1 MNVMF
6 ALFDMGGGQILLILA
21 LILIFFGAK
30 RIPDLAKGLG
40 QGIKEFKKATRE
52 VTEEIHNAA
61 ESSPPPP
68 APSQMRP
75 NMSPAPAERQVA
87 DSEKT
92 IIDPQRDP
100 VHHSTEQ
107 KA

>member
-1 MNVMF
+1 MNEMF
-6 ALFDMGGGQILLILA
+6 ALFDLGGGQILLILA

-52 VTEEIHNAA
+52 VTDEIQNSANYT
-61 ESSPPPP
+61 PPPP
-68 APSQMRP
+68 LP
-75 NMSPAPAERQVA
+75 PAPAPMDPRIVEAAQV
-87 DSEKT
+87 EKPAAT
-92 IIDPQRDP
+92 AQPSQP
-100 VHHSTEQ
+100 

>member
-61 ESSPPPP
+61 EAPPTPP
-68 APSQMRP
+68 SRP
-75 NMSPAPAERQVA
+75 VVSAAPAERQVA
-87 DSEKT
+87 DSGKT
-92 IIDPQRDP
+92 VLDPHHDP
-100 VHHSTEQ
+100 VPQSTEQ
-107 KA
+107 RG